1 MFKIYTCWID
11 IYHIVCR
18 RWSSKRF
25 YSRIVFVATG
35 LYLVTVAVKLKR
47 LHFVISERETCC
59 QNRLN
64 SPVNSQTHLF
74 ISAFDQKTCI
84 WLLRKHP
91 EAPLKDVLLI
101 FHPYYY
107 NINLPAKNILS
118 ISWPWEE
125 AETESTPL
133 LVPSPSARCRPH
145 RRRRLFYFHVLFML
159 PKK

>member
-1 MFKIYTCWID
+1 MCWID
-11 IYHIVCR
+11 IYHIVC
-18 RWSSKRF
+18 KRF
-25 YSRIVFVATG
+25 YGRIVFVVTG
-35 LYLVTVAVKLKR
+35 LYLVTIAVKLKR
-47 LHFVISERETCC
+47 LHIVISERKSCC

-74 ISAFDQKTCI
+74 ISAFHQRTCI
-84 WLLRKHP
+84 WLLWKHP

-118 ISWPWEE
+118 ISWPREE

-145 RRRRLFYFHVLFML
+145 RRRRLFYFPVCLCCQ
-159 PKK
+159 KKMKCDVHLMR